1 MGCARL
7 VVEGLRDFVC
17 RMVQGS
23 GFEVQSRTLFM
34 TFLAA
39 KFQLERGFR
48 LILNLKRS
56 RGQVIQQNRA

>member
-1 MGCARL
+1 MGCAGF
-7 VVEGLRDFVC
+7 VVDGLRDFVC

-23 GFEVQSRTLFM
+23 GFEGQSRTLLM
-34 TFLAA
+34 KFLAA

-56 RGQVIQQNRA
+56 RGKVIQQNRA